1 MWTSAIMS
9 FSLCPLLTQGA
20 VHALSLR
27 GSQTLQQTFIPKMVA
42 GEWTGTMNLTEP
54 QAGSDLALVKTKAV
68 RVKDEKL
75 GDHYSVS
82 GQKIFITYGEH
93 DLTRQIVHLVL
104 ARTHEAPEG
113 TIGISLFVVPKFVVK
128 RDGSLGERNGA
139 RCASLEHKL
148 GIHASPTAVMIY
160 ENAVGYL
167 VGEENRGLETMFIMM
182 NAARFGV
189 GLEGVA
195 IAERAYQRAVAYAR
209 ERVQGRPQ
217 GSTAERAPIIEHPD
231 VRRMLMT
238 MRASTEAM
246 RAVSYVTAA
255 AMDNARR
262 DPDVTRRKRHQAF
275 VDFMIPIVKG

>member
-1 MWTSAIMS
+1 
-9 FSLCPLLTQGA
+9 
-20 VHALSLR
+20 
-27 GSQTLQQTFIPKMVA
+27 MVA

-68 RVKDEKL
+68 RN
-75 GDHYSVS
+75 GDHYRIS

-93 DLTRQIVHLVL
+93 DLTKQIVHLVL
-104 ARTHEAPEG
+104 ARTPEAPEG
-113 TIGISLFVVPKFVVK
+113 TKGISLFVVPKFLVK
-128 RDGSLGERNGA
+128 PDGSLGERNGA

-195 IAERAYQRAVAYAR
+195 IAERAFQRALAFSKERLQGAR
-209 ERVQGRPQ
+209 PRGRRQDRADHPPPR
-217 GSTAERAPIIEHPD
+217 RAPDAHADEVAD
-231 VRRMLMT
+231 RGDA
-238 MRASTEAM
+238 RARLRGRS
-246 RAVSYVTAA
+246 RARLREPLS
-255 AMDNARR
+255 
-262 DPDVTRRKRHQAF
+262 
-275 VDFMIPIVKG
+275 G